1 MRSFESTLRYLDGNC
16 SWEATAPG
24 LFEDVF
30 VGKSQEI
37 IVAGGDTADG
47 LIWKCLVDGAIK
59 LNAVFSVYGNTV
71 LYSFITFRLIVLFAR
86 Y

>member
-1 MRSFESTLRYLDGNC
+1 MER
-16 SWEATAPG
+16 
-24 LFEDVF
+24 
-30 VGKSQEI
+30 SQERAVI
-37 IVAGGDTADG
+37 GNDASDD

-86 Y
+86 H